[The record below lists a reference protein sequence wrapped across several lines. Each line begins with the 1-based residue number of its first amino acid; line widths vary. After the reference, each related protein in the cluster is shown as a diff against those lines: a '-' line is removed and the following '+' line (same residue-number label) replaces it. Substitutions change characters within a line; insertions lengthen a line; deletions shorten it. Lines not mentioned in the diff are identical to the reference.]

1 MLPPL
6 LIFKGLPHGWIM
18 QEFCGSAAAAN
29 RYPEGQMYTVQ
40 EKAWVDMQVFLQ

>member
-1 MLPPL
+1 MLPT
-6 LIFKGLPHGWIM
+6 LIFLKVLPHGLIM
-18 QEFCGSAAAAN
+18 LEFCGSAAAAN